1 VDLVNSSTQVFGLDE
16 MTLMQSEFSKVFFMK
31 VVLNCLIFPPAK
43 FDVIWI
49 TIDRDMT
56 KILSSTSG
64 GRGE

>member
-1 VDLVNSSTQVFGLDE
+1 